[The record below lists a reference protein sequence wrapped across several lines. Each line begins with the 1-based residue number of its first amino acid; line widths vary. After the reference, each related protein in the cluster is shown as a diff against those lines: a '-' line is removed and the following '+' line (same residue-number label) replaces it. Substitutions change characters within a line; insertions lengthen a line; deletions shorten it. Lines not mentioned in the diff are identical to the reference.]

1 MDTLDT
7 NAQPQEPQ
15 RRPRGRPRL
24 HPLPPSEPQQNPQQ
38 PQQLPPPQ
46 QSGEPS
52 ISGTD
57 NFETVAASVA
67 PVIGDG
73 TAAPG
78 APAPGAPISAGDES
92 IQKLLSGIT
101 PANVE
106 KYATAIFDGVARG
119 FKMPELALAE
129 HEKPILCPALQV
141 IAEKQLPEILK
152 ALAAKYGDSA
162 PEYALLA
169 TFVVAYASRVALA
182 QATKEKKSKDG
193 EKPWGKSIT
202 EKPGDTSPQAA
213 PVKPWGRPEVTPVG
227 TMDVSTTRGYQAL
240 PDSLDN
246 PAPENL
252 T

>member
-24 HPLPPSEPQQNPQQ
+24 HPLPQSEPQNPQQ
-38 PQQLPPPQ
+38 PQPNPQ
-46 QSGEPS
+46 NPS
-52 ISGTD
+52 EISSTGND

-92 IQKLLSGIT
+92 INKLLSGIT

-106 KYATAIFDGVARG
+106 KYASAIFDGLARG

-213 PVKPWGRPEVTPVG
+213 PAKPWGRPEVTPVG

-246 PAPENL
+246 PAPANL